1 VFTLAQNLSV
11 IIQCKPVAALWDPF
25 SYPDAVC
32 DDYHPALVVCVVINT
47 VTDILILCLPLLI
60 LWRLHASKTQR
71 RQLMGIFSLGDM

>member
-47 VTDILILCLPLLI
+47 VTDIVILCLPLPI

-71 RQLMGIFSLGDM
+71 WKLIGIFSLGGM